1 MDYIQAEVYKNSN
14 FVISRNKRILYYD
27 CTNFYFEIEQA
38 DGFREYG
45 KGKEHRPNPIV
56 QMGLFMDGDGIP
68 ISFGLFEGARN
79 EQPSLKPL
87 ETKLLRDF
95 GFGKLVVCTDAGLA
109 SEANRRFNDVD
120 GRGFIV
126 TQSLKKLKEE
136 ERAAAMDNENWKRL
150 SDGRPVR
157 NFEEIRQDPGAYTD
171 EVYYKERIHVG
182 SSVIGQLMIVTYSPS
197 YALYQKGIRQAQLE
211 RARMMVSSGSV
222 KKQHRNQ
229 NDPAR
234 FVKVTS
240 ITSDG
245 EVAAKKVYEID
256 DGLIEKEAA
265 FDGFY
270 AVCTNLVDDSTKDI
284 LSVSEGRW
292 KIEESFRILK
302 TDFESRPVYVRRED
316 RIRAH
321 FLTCYLALLV
331 FRLLE
336 KKVGNGFTSAQI
348 IKALRD
354 YNLLKVNGVG
364 YIPEYKRTLL
374 TDRLHE
380 VFGFRT
386 DTQIVPTK
394 KMRSIIA
401 LTKQ

>member
-1 MDYIQAEVYKNSN
+1 
-14 FVISRNKRILYYD
+14 
-27 CTNFYFEIEQA
+27 
-38 DGFREYG
+38 
-45 KGKEHRPNPIV
+45 
-56 QMGLFMDGDGIP
+56 MGLFMDGDGIP

-136 ERAAAMDNENWKRL
+136 ERAAAMDHENWKRL
-150 SDGRPVR
+150 SDDRPVR

-171 EVYYKERIHVG
+171 EVYYKERIHDG

-211 RARMMVSSGSV
+211 RARMMVSSGNV

-245 EVAAKKVYEID
+245 EVAAKK
-256 DGLIEKEAA
+256 
-265 FDGFY
+265 
-270 AVCTNLVDDSTKDI
+270 CTRSDI
-284 LSVSEGRW
+284 FS
-292 KIEESFRILK
+292 
-302 TDFESRPVYVRRED
+302 
-316 RIRAH
+316 
-321 FLTCYLALLV
+321 
-331 FRLLE
+331 
-336 KKVGNGFTSAQI
+336 
-348 IKALRD
+348 
-354 YNLLKVNGVG
+354 
-364 YIPEYKRTLL
+364 
-374 TDRLHE
+374 
-380 VFGFRT
+380 
-386 DTQIVPTK
+386 
-394 KMRSIIA
+394 
-401 LTKQ
+401 